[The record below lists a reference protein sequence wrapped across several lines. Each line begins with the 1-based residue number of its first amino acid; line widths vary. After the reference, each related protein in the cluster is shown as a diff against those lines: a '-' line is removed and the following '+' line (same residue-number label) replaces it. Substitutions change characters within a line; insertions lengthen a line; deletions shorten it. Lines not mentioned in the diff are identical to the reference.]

1 MPDDIKRQIEILP
14 QALADSTKEVDEKIG
29 YKSEIGQKIIEY
41 VNKNIKNV
49 EKYI

>member
-14 QALADSTKEVDEKIG
+14 KALADSTKEVDEKFG